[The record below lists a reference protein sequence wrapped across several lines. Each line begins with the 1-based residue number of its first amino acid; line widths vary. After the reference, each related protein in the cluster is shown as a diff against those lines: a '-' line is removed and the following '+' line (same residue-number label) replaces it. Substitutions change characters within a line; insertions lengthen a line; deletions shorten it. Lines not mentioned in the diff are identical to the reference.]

1 MLILSLV
8 LFPLL
13 VGIDKAHASDTLING
28 SFSSTGGGWS
38 GANTDGSADNN
49 NACSNG
55 GPSLGVWT
63 PNALVMSYSA
73 SYPVTQSVVISQP
86 STVVFTVNARN
97 RGDASEA
104 TSTITFQDSNE
115 NVSTV
120 EAPSTAG
127 VSISKTVTTTSP
139 NENVTITI
147 SGTDGL
153 GWAGCY
159 GTIFTN
165 ASLSVTPT
173 AVTAT
178 IGAPRNLTISSGE
191 TSIVLSWEA
200 PYT

>member
-86 STVVFTVNARN
+86 SSLALSHF
-97 RGDASEA
+97 
-104 TSTITFQDSNE
+104 
-115 NVSTV
+115 
-120 EAPSTAG
+120 
-127 VSISKTVTTTSP
+127 
-139 NENVTITI
+139 
-147 SGTDGL
+147 
-153 GWAGCY
+153 
-159 GTIFTN
+159 IFFL
-165 ASLSVTPT
+165 ALIPIWIFS
-173 AVTAT
+173 
-178 IGAPRNLTISSGE
+178 TISSFISPTTACKFIG
-191 TSIVLSWEA
+191 SC
-200 PYT
+200 